1 MITSPNRFV
10 YLRSMSMLILLIT
23 LLTAVGLRDIP
34 YKHTIFLGTT
44 LLYAVLN
51 TSYTYMFIHS
61 TKSNKDILSD
71 RELHNLEQANRYY
84 VYKSLDYYICA
95 IITYLS
101 LEVTMY
107 VADQVYL
114 DEIVILAYVVITI
127 ISIVPFI
134 SGIVDINRVNTIL
147 EKRS

>member
-1 MITSPNRFV
+1 
-10 YLRSMSMLILLIT
+10 
-23 LLTAVGLRDIP
+23 
-34 YKHTIFLGTT
+34 
-44 LLYAVLN
+44 
-51 TSYTYMFIHS
+51 
-61 TKSNKDILSD
+61 
-71 RELHNLEQANRYY
+71 